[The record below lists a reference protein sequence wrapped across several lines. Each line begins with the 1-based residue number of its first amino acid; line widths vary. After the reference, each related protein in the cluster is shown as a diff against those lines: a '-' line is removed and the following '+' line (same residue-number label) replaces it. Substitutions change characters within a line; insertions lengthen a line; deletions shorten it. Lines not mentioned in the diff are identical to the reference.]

1 VFLIAFL
8 RALSRV
14 RSWNSQTSA
23 VLRHL
28 ISFNRVS
35 YEMRVFV
42 FVRAFVCY
50 VGVLWPNGW
59 MDQDA
64 TWYGDRPRPR
74 LHCVRWG
81 PAAPT

>member
-28 ISFNRVS
+28 VSLNHVS
-35 YEMRVFV
+35 YGMRVCV
-42 FVRAFVCY
+42 CVCLCVCAFVCY

-64 TWYGDRPRPR
+64 S
-74 LHCVRWG
+74 
-81 PAAPT
+81 